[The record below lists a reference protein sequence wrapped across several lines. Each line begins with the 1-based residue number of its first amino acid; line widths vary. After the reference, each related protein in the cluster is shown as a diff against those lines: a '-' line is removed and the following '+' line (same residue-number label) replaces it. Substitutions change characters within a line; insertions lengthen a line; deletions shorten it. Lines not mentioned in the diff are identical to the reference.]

1 VSEAPAQSRW
11 TGLGEAL
18 LRFALACV
26 AAAVVLG
33 VIAAGIALLTG
44 HGVAT
49 TIAVAF
55 YLVGCLLFLIGVY
68 PSGGFS
74 LVRGTMTR
82 RRPTGA
88 RQEPIFLVGIVLIGL
103 GVLADLYPF

>member
-1 VSEAPAQSRW
+1 VSEQPAPSRW

-18 LRFALACV
+18 LRFALACL
-26 AAAVVLG
+26 AAAVALG
-33 VIAAGIALLTG
+33 AIATVIALLTG
-44 HGVAT
+44 HGVTT
-49 TIAVAF
+49 TISVAY

-82 RRPTGA
+82 RRPIGA
-88 RQEPIFLVGIVLIGL
+88 REEPIFLVGVVLVAL
-103 GVLADLYPF
+103 GVIIDLYSF